1 MTKILLNIKNIYFRF
16 AMMKLIEDLI
26 VEHEN
31 ITYDFN
37 YNIKNISTADI
48 IFTEM
53 VVGEFSLCHDTL
65 NNRSDAARIFIIH
78 SQKGPV
84 IKNPLPNC
92 IKGSVFIYEK
102 DLPGN
107 IKKTMARALDISSIK
122 TTNESASCSLRRCL
136 DCQCNSVTA
145 IQLKILYA
153 TSIGLNTSDIAKKL
167 SMNYKTVFS
176 HKRNVMT
183 KFNLANK
190 QELQKFANLFGQK
203 KK

>member
-1 MTKILLNIKNIYFRF
+1 
-16 AMMKLIEDLI
+16 MKLIEDLI
-26 VEHEN
+26 IEHEN

-84 IKNPLPNC
+84 VKNPLPNC

-107 IKKTMARALDISSIK
+107 IKKTMAKALDVS
-122 TTNESASCSLRRCL
+122 
-136 DCQCNSVTA
+136 TA

>member
-1 MTKILLNIKNIYFRF
+1 MTKILLNIKNIYFRL
-16 AMMKLIEDLI
+16 AIIKLLDDLI
-26 VEHEN
+26 IENEN

-37 YNIKNISTADI
+37 YNIKNISAADI

-84 IKNPLPNC
+84 IKSPLPNC

-107 IKKTMARALDISSIK
+107 IKRTIAKALDHSSIK
-122 TTNESASCSLRRCL
+122 ATDESASCSLRRCL

-153 TSIGLNTSDIAKKL
+153 TSIGLNTADIAKKL

-176 HKRNVMT
+176 HKRNVMN

-190 QELQKFANLFGQK
+190 YELQKFANLFERK
-203 KK
+203 KR